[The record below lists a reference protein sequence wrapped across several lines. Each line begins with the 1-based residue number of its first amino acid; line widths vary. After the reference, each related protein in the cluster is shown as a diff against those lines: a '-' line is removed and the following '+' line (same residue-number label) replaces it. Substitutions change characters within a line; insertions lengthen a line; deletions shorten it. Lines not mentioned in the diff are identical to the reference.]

1 MTDSKK
7 EWQKYEIVR
16 ERQIKKKKIPFKLG
30 LEKNILSW
38 IPDLRSTK
46 GSFVKHFFGIFS
58 KTIVRKCVQK
68 IAYHHGNPAKKTFLV
83 LLDFSE
89 KANS

>member
-38 IPDLRSTK
+38 IPDLRM
-46 GSFVKHFFGIFS
+46 
-58 KTIVRKCVQK
+58 
-68 IAYHHGNPAKKTFLV
+68 
-83 LLDFSE
+83 
-89 KANS
+89 